1 MTTLRVNNFGG
12 EIPRM
17 PARALP
23 AGAAQINSNLLAT
36 ATEFRP
42 LQSDS
47 VVGTAPAGAKT
58 LYRLSKD
65 SSGVVR
71 TLDAAGWIA
80 ETADKNYVKGQINDD
95 GTERTYLTFNDGTK
109 RPRAIDALGADRL
122 MGVPS
127 PFYATAVL
135 VEGESFTSTE
145 ATAWAD
151 GTLIPAL
158 HAAFL
163 ASLPVTTL
171 AGNQISSRVSASK
184 PVAGAYSMYGMVQNA
199 TSPWLAERVLPLAT
213 AKAAGLNDPMVD
225 PLLTGSTLT
234 IQALCLPYWGR
245 VGGVEALSTAIR
257 LIENP
262 RDGSQLFTDPQIAAI
277 VAGLVA
283 HFDPDDA
290 SVKTLRTAL
299 DVQIKTINAAIDY
312 VLTPPTAEAAPTVPA
327 KPTVPEY
334 YEYDFGGGGS

>member
-1 MTTLRVNNFGG
+1 MAVIKLNNFGG
-12 EIPRM
+12 EFPSAS
-17 PARALP
+17 ARSLP
-23 AGAAQINSNLLAT
+23 AGAARINSNLLAT

-95 GTERTYLTFNDGTK
+95 GTERTYVTFNDGTQK
-109 RPRAIDALGADRL
+109 PRAIDALGADRL

-127 PFYATAVL
+127 PFYATAEL

-151 GTLIPAL
+151 GTLIPTL

-163 ASLPVTTL
+163 ASLPEPTT
-171 AGNQISSRVSASK
+171 GNQISSRVSAFK
-184 PVAGAYSMYGMVQNA
+184 PVAGAYSMYGMTQNS

-213 AKAAGLNDPMVD
+213 AKAAGLNEPTIDPQV
-225 PLLTGSTLT
+225 TGSTLS
-234 IQALCLPYWGR
+234 IPVLCLPYWGK
-245 VGGVEALSTAIR
+245 ATDTATLSTAIR

-262 RDGSQLFTDPQIAAI
+262 RDGSQLFTDPQIADI

-290 SVKTLRTAL
+290 SIKTLRTAL
-299 DVQIKTINAAIDY
+299 DAQVKAINSAIDF
-312 VLTPPTAEAAPTVPA
+312 VLSPPTSVTAPVAPV
-327 KPTVPEY
+327 KPNVPEY
-334 YEYDFGGGGS
+334 DYDFGGGH

>member
-1 MTTLRVNNFGG
+1 MSFIDVTNFGG
-12 EIPRM
+12 EIPRVS
-17 PARALP
+17 ARALP
-23 AGAAQINSNLLAT
+23 AGTAQINSNLLAT

-47 VVGTAPAGAKT
+47 VVGSAQAGAKT

-65 SSGVVR
+65 STGVVR
-71 TLDAAGWIA
+71 TLDTAGWIA
-80 ETADKNYVKGQINDD
+80 ETADKSYVKGQINDD
-95 GTERTYLTFNDGTK
+95 GTERTYVTFNDGTQK
-109 RPRAIDALGADRL
+109 PRAIDALGADRL

-151 GTLIPAL
+151 GTLVPAL
-158 HAAFL
+158 HEAFL

-171 AGNQISSRVSASK
+171 AGNQISSRVSGGL
-184 PVAGAYSMYGMVQNA
+184 PVAGAYSMYGMTQNA
-199 TSPWLAERVLPLAT
+199 ASPWLAERVLPLDT
-213 AKAAGLNDPMVD
+213 AKAAGLNDPTIG
-225 PLLTGSTLT
+225 PQLTGSTLS
-234 IQALCLPYWGR
+234 IPVLCLPYWGK
-245 VGGVEALSTAIR
+245 VAATATLSTAIR

-299 DVQIKTINAAIDY
+299 DAQVKAINSAIDF
-312 VLTPPTAEAAPTVPA
+312 VLSPPTSVTAPVAPV
-327 KPTVPEY
+327 KPNVPEY
-334 YEYDFGGGGS
+334 DYDFGGGN